1 MSFFNHHQPILRWKQ
16 QAVDIQD
23 HQGLLVFQLSR
34 QNQTLVST
42 IYTRVDQ
49 SFGVWGLL
57 SALIFMTA
65 QFTTISWT
73 VQAICWSA
81 LTLTGV
87 IAMFSLT
94 HFWVKVERV
103 NWILSWWSGLML
115 LGVMLTDLGIF
126 GGWGQILMHL
136 CHLWLGLSAV
146 GYLVT
151 GLGLRSRALLITATI
166 HLLGL
171 VALPYF
177 IGWQFFL
184 TGAVMTTN
192 LLFLAQVQWDMRPPL
207 GNYNLL
213 SEEQKQF
220 NQQQHQL
227 RHSSY

>member
-1 MSFFNHHQPILRWKQ
+1 MSFFNRNQPILRWKQ
-16 QAVDIQD
+16 EAVDIQD
-23 HQGLLVFQLSR
+23 HQGLLVFKLGS
-34 QNQTLVST
+34 QNQPLVAN

-49 SFGVWGLL
+49 SFGVWGLV

-73 VQAICWSA
+73 IQAVCWSV

-103 NWILSWWSGLML
+103 RWVVSWWSMLMVI
-115 LGVMLTDLGIF
+115 GIVLTDVGIL
-126 GGWGQILMHL
+126 GGWGQILMYL

-151 GLGLRSRALLITATI
+151 GLGLRSRALLMAAMI

-177 IGWQFFL
+177 IGWQFLL
-184 TGAVMTTN
+184 TGLVMTTN

-207 GNYNLL
+207 HNDNLL
-213 SEEQKQF
+213 TESQKQF
-220 NQQQHQL
+220 NQQQYKL
-227 RHSSY
+227 RQTS

>member
-1 MSFFNHHQPILRWKQ
+1 MTFFNYNQPILRWKQ
-16 QAVDIQD
+16 KAVDIQD
-23 HQGLLVFQLSR
+23 HRGLFVFKLSR

-73 VQAICWSA
+73 IQAVCWSV

-87 IAMFSLT
+87 IAMFGLT

-103 NWILSWWSGLML
+103 SWIVSWWSWLML
-115 LGVMLTDLGIF
+115 SGVVLTDVGIF
-126 GGWGQILMHL
+126 GGWGQILMYL

-151 GLGLRSRALLITATI
+151 GLGLHSRALLIAATI
-166 HLLGL
+166 HLLGML
-171 VALPYF
+171 ALPYC
-177 IGWQFFL
+177 IGWQFLL
-184 TGAVMTTN
+184 TGLVMTAN

-207 GNYNLL
+207 GNYNVL

-220 NQQQHQL
+220 NQEQHKL
-227 RHSSY
+227 RKAS